1 MNIVAKLA
9 TTGAALAASFIAKK
23 ATDGTWSFV
32 TGKEVPDNPDDPD
45 IDIKEAI
52 LFAILSGALIALAR
66 MIANRQTTKVLG
78 KVQGKSSAQV
88 ADETGAGAEKKKGK
102 KAKA

>member
-9 TTGAALAASFIAKK
+9 TTGATLLASLVAKK

-45 IDIKEAI
+45 IDIKEAV
-52 LFAILSGALIALAR
+52 LFALLSGALIALAR
-66 MIANRQTTKVLG
+66 MLANRQTTRALG
-78 KVQGKSSAQV
+78 KMQGKSPAAV
-88 ADETGAGAEKKKGK
+88 AEDTGAGRESA
-102 KAKA
+102 